1 MMQAAFPEGCPP
13 YNTTRHKLGRLCK
26 RGHEWGTTGQS
37 LRFNSKISHCLWC
50 QAEDAHVRYK
60 GALVEGAEAPQWV
73 YDPTRSTLKTA
84 APARAQPE
92 DPLDDDAAAADA

>member
-1 MMQAAFPEGCPP
+1 MYYQARKQGRTVAELHAEAEAVRHQRDEDWAMMQAAFPEGCPP

-60 GALVEGAEAPQWV
+60 GALVERAEAPQ
-73 YDPTRSTLKTA
+73 
-84 APARAQPE
+84 
-92 DPLDDDAAAADA
+92 